1 MGNVCTFHPL
11 NLRLKANADKNL
23 EIPWETVD
31 FFYNIE
37 GGKPVAT
44 YKVLCLKNLS
54 LGLRFNI
61 GLLGVQEV
69 YGHDQTSAV
78 QRLLL
83 GMKFESL
90 EYSVD
95 NKLGKFNNLTQSAP
109 VIESRIS

>member
-1 MGNVCTFHPL
+1 MFHPL

-23 EIPWETVD
+23 RYPEKLFI
-31 FFYNIE
+31 FFTTLK
-37 GGKPVAT
+37 GGRGCDLQSV
-44 YKVLCLKNLS
+44 VSQDLS

-109 VIESRIS
+109 VIESRVS